1 MKKTGCGDSS
11 VDLSFSTEPNLDFKP
26 FVDVEMGVE
35 EDGTKRFE
43 KGGV

>member
-1 MKKTGCGDSS
+1 MWSS
-11 VDLSFSTEPNLDFKP
+11 RVDLSLSTQPNLDFKP
-26 FVDVEMGVE
+26 SVDAEMDVE